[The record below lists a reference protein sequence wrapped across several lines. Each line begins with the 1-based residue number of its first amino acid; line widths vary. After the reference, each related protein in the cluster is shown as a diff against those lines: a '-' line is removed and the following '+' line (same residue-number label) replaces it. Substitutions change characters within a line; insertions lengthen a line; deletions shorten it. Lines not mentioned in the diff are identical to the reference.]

1 MTIIITCAVIAI
13 LIIAVLVSINIRS
26 GSASSREHVP
36 TANATENIEQQAA
49 ADSELKAAEPFS
61 EGPSLDQTHLST
73 SAEAPATETPVTEVE
88 DTGVHGTELQ
98 LNHTADQDFRE
109 ALRRLKDRPSPAA
122 TTLPEQSDKMADDA
136 YRRAL
141 RSFKDQPSEEE

>member
-26 GSASSREHVP
+26 GSTSSRERVP
-36 TANATENIEQQAA
+36 AVNTTENLEQPASV
-49 ADSELKAAEPFS
+49 DPGLKAAAQFT
-61 EGPSLDQTHLST
+61 EGPAVEQVEVAST
-73 SAEAPATETPVTEVE
+73 REASIPEVE
-88 DTGVHGTELQ
+88 ETGVHVTEPQ

-109 ALRRLKDRPSPAA
+109 ALRRLKDQPTPTTSTVPAN
-122 TTLPEQSDKMADDA
+122 SDKMADDA

-141 RSFKDQPSEEE
+141 RSFKDQPKEEE